1 VESFLCPKKV
11 STWSYKAQYGIAEFQ
26 PGMEEPVEVPVAA
39 EPETPEPVETETETK
54 EPAAIEYLEDGSSED
69 GYSVLQK
76 GLFFVVII
84 GCVAMYIR
92 MSNKKNKRY
101 LP

>member
-1 VESFLCPKKV
+1 MVSV
-11 STWSYKAQYGIAEFQ
+11 STAQYGIAEFE

-39 EPETPEPVETETETK
+39 EPETPEPEISEPVETEPEAE
-54 EPAAIEYLEDGSSED
+54 EPAVIEDLEDDASEED

-76 GLFFVVII
+76 GLFFAVII
-84 GCVAMYIR
+84 GCVAVYIR
-92 MSNKKNKRY
+92 MSAKKTKRY